1 MNLRIIQRAFVY
13 VTLSIA
19 AFISVFPFFW
29 LMVGAT
35 NTSADILN
43 GKTSVGGALAL
54 NFKHLLE
61 QVDLPTL
68 FWNSTKIAVIATAF
82 TLVIT
87 SLAGYA
93 FEIFRSKLSDRIF
106 AGLLAMLS
114 IPFAALM
121 IPLFVTMAQLHL
133 INTHTAVIVPTVASI
148 FMIFYF
154 RQATKSFPTELRDA
168 ARVDGLKEWQIF
180 WHIYVPVM
188 RSTYAA
194 ATIII
199 FMANWNA
206 YLWPLIVLQT
216 NEMKTLTLVV
226 ASLLT
231 AYTPDLGVVMVATTL
246 ATLPTLFIFFALQKQ
261 FVQGLLGSVK

>member
-1 MNLRIIQRAFVY
+1 MMRNLQRGLVY
-13 VTLSIA
+13 GALSIA
-19 AFISVFPFFW
+19 AFISVFPFVW

-35 NTSADILN
+35 NTSADILK
-43 GKTSVGGALAL
+43 GKTSLGNALVS
-54 NFKHLLE
+54 NFYKLT
-61 QVDLPTL
+61 QQIDLPTL
-68 FWNSTKIAVIATAF
+68 FWNSTKIAVIATAL
-82 TLVIT
+82 TLVVA

-93 FEIFRSKLSDRIF
+93 FEMFRSQLSDRIF

-133 INTHTAVIVPTVASI
+133 INTHTAVIIPTIASI
-148 FMIFYF
+148 FIIFYF
-154 RQATKSFPTELRDA
+154 RQATKSFPAELRDA

-216 NEMKTLTLVV
+216 NEMKTLTLAV

-231 AYTPDLGVVMVATTL
+231 AYVPDFGVIMMATTL
-246 ATLPTLFIFFALQKQ
+246 ATLPTLIIFFVLQKQ

>member
-1 MNLRIIQRAFVY
+1 MNRRLHRIMIYAL
-13 VTLSIA
+13 LSIA
-19 AFISVFPFFW
+19 AFVSVFPFFW

-35 NTSADILN
+35 NISPDILS
-43 GKTSVGGALAL
+43 GKTTPGHALFDNIVKL
-54 NFKHLLE
+54 TQE
-61 QVDLPTL
+61 VDLVQL
-68 FWNSTKIAVIATAF
+68 FYNSTKIAVIATAL
-82 TLVIT
+82 TLVVA
-87 SLAGYA
+87 SLSGYA

-121 IPLFVTMAQLHL
+121 IPLFVIMAKLHL
-133 INTHTAVIVPTVASI
+133 INTHTAVIIPTIASI

-180 WHIYVPVM
+180 LYIYVPVM

-216 NEMKTLTLVV
+216 NDTKTITLAV
-226 ASLLT
+226 ASLLS
-231 AYTPDLGVVMVATTL
+231 AYVPDYGVIMVATTL
-246 ATLPTLFIFFALQKQ
+246 ATLPTLFIFFVLQKQ
-261 FVQGLLGSVK
+261 FVQGLLGSLK